1 VFNNEDKEIIK
12 YLFDKYP
19 EEGCG
24 LLVNKRGK
32 STWIPCENIAED
44 KEENF
49 VISSTDYIKAS
60 LAGDL
65 MAVVHSHPDGSA
77 ELSEHDKKTSNFLGI
92 PYIVYSLPE
101 VEKTVY
107 TPEYNRNPFVGREYS
122 FGENDCYSLVRD
134 YYREKLDINLP
145 TTVFEDDW
153 WEKGFNYFDDLF
165 EPFGFEKVDT
175 VQENDVIVFRMMA
188 QVPNH
193 CGIYLGEDLFL
204 HHAVNR
210 LSCRESINSVWRK
223 YIVGY
228 YRCKQFI

>member
-1 VFNNEDKEIIK
+1 MFSNEDKEIVK

-44 KEENF
+44 RKENF

-60 LAGDL
+60 LSGDL
-65 MAVVHSHPDGSA
+65 MAVVHSHPDGLA
-77 ELSEHDKKTSNFLGI
+77 ELSEHDKKTSNFLGV

-107 TPEYNRNPFVGREYS
+107 TPEYNRNSFVGREYS

-134 YYREKLDINLP
+134 YYREKLDIILP

-175 VQENDVIVFRMMA
+175 LQENDVIVFRMMA

-193 CGIYLGEDLFL
+193 CGVYLGEDLFL

>member
-1 VFNNEDKEIIK
+1 MFSNEDKEIIK

-44 KEENF
+44 RKENF

-60 LAGDL
+60 LSGDL
-65 MAVVHSHPDGSA
+65 MAVVHSHPDGLA
-77 ELSEHDKKTSNFLGI
+77 ELSEHDKKTSNFLGV

-107 TPEYNRNPFVGREYS
+107 TPEYNRNSFVGREYS

-134 YYREKLDINLP
+134 YYREKLDIILP

-175 VQENDVIVFRMMA
+175 LQENDVIVFRMMA

-193 CGIYLGEDLFL
+193 CGVYLGEDLFL

>member
-1 VFNNEDKEIIK
+1 MFNNEDKEIIK

>member
-1 VFNNEDKEIIK
+1 MFSNEDKEIIK

-44 KEENF
+44 KKENF

-60 LAGDL
+60 LSGDL

-77 ELSEHDKKTSNFLGI
+77 ELSEHDKKTSNFLGV

-107 TPEYNRNPFVGREYS
+107 TPEYSRNTFVGREYS

-134 YYREKLDINLP
+134 YYREKLNINLP

-175 VQENDVIVFRMMA
+175 LQENDVIVFRMMA

-193 CGIYLGEDLFL
+193 CGVYLGEDLFL

>member
-1 VFNNEDKEIIK
+1 MFSSEDKEIVK

-19 EEGCG
+19 EEGCR

-44 KEENF
+44 RKENF

-60 LAGDL
+60 LSGDL
-65 MAVVHSHPDGSA
+65 MAVVHSHPDGLA
-77 ELSEHDKKTSNFLGI
+77 ELSEHDKKTSNFLGV

-134 YYREKLDINLP
+134 YYREKLDIILP

-153 WEKGFNYFDDLF
+153 WEKGFNYFEDLF

-175 VQENDVIVFRMMA
+175 LQENDVIVFRMMA

-193 CGIYLGEDLFL
+193 CGVYLGEDLFL

>member
-1 VFNNEDKEIIK
+1 MFSSEDKEIIK

-44 KEENF
+44 RKENF

-60 LAGDL
+60 LSGDL
-65 MAVVHSHPDGSA
+65 IAVVHSHPDGSA
-77 ELSEHDKKTSNFLGI
+77 ELSEHDKKTSNFLGV

-134 YYREKLDINLP
+134 YYREKLGINLA
-145 TTVFEDDW
+145 TTIFEDDW

-175 VQENDVIVFRMMA
+175 LQENDVIVFRMMA

-193 CGIYLGEDLFL
+193 CGVYLGEDLFL

>member
-1 VFNNEDKEIIK
+1 MFSSEDKEIIK

-44 KEENF
+44 RKENF

-60 LAGDL
+60 LSGDL
-65 MAVVHSHPDGSA
+65 IAVVHSHPDGSA
-77 ELSEHDKKTSNFLGI
+77 ELSEHDKKTSNFLGV

-134 YYREKLDINLP
+134 YYREKLDINLA
-145 TTVFEDDW
+145 TTIFEDDW

-175 VQENDVIVFRMMA
+175 LQENDVIVFRMMA

-193 CGIYLGEDLFL
+193 CGVYLGEDLFL

>member
-1 VFNNEDKEIIK
+1 MFSSEDKEIVK

-44 KEENF
+44 RKENF

-60 LAGDL
+60 LSGDL
-65 MAVVHSHPDGSA
+65 MAVIHSHPDGLA
-77 ELSEHDKKTSNFLGI
+77 ELSEHDKKTSNFLGV

-107 TPEYNRNPFVGREYS
+107 TPEYNRNSFVGREYS

-134 YYREKLDINLP
+134 YYREKLDIILP

-175 VQENDVIVFRMMA
+175 LQENDVIVFRMMA

-193 CGIYLGEDLFL
+193 CGVYLGEDLFL

>member
-1 VFNNEDKEIIK
+1 VFSSEDKEIIK

-44 KEENF
+44 RKENF

-60 LAGDL
+60 LSGDL
-65 MAVVHSHPDGSA
+65 IAVVHSHPDGSA
-77 ELSEHDKKTSNFLGI
+77 ELSEHDKKTSNFLGV

-134 YYREKLDINLP
+134 YYREKLGINLA
-145 TTVFEDDW
+145 TTIFEDDW

-175 VQENDVIVFRMMA
+175 LQENDVIVFRMMA

-193 CGIYLGEDLFL
+193 CGVYLGEDLFL

>member
-1 VFNNEDKEIIK
+1 VFSSEDKEIIK

-44 KEENF
+44 RKENF

-60 LAGDL
+60 LSGDL
-65 MAVVHSHPDGSA
+65 IAVVHSHPDGSA
-77 ELSEHDKKTSNFLGI
+77 ELSEHDKKTSNFLGV

-134 YYREKLDINLP
+134 YYREKLDINLA
-145 TTVFEDDW
+145 TTIFEDDW

-175 VQENDVIVFRMMA
+175 LQENDVIVFRMMA

-193 CGIYLGEDLFL
+193 CGVYLGEDLFL